1 MSARFA
7 AQIMLIRHGE
17 KPPGDPPPHGVSAHG
32 ERDMESLTVRG
43 WQRAGALASLFAPAT
58 GKDARHGLSVPR
70 QLYACNPHKHSK
82 RTRQTLTPL
91 ARKLGIEINE
101 DFSAGDEAELARH
114 ARERHGAV
122 LICWRHH
129 HLHTLA
135 HHRSSSRQPEL
146 PSLPS
151 ALSIPGAANAGA
163 DPNRTANGKRRLPQ
177 RLQRNGNCRRGLQ
190 LHCLWK
196 GFRR

>member
-32 ERDMESLTVRG
+32 ERDTESLTVRG
-43 WQRAGALASLFAPAT
+43 WQRAGALASLFGPAT
-58 GKDARHGLSVPR
+58 DKDARHGLSVPR
-70 QLYACNPHKHSK
+70 HLYACNPHKHSK

-135 HHRSSSRQPEL
+135 HHIVGDRTTIPQSWGEDRYDLVWVFDLDPATGIYVFREVAQEL
-146 PSLPS
+146 LDGD
-151 ALSIPGAANAGA
+151 L
-163 DPNRTANGKRRLPQ
+163 
-177 RLQRNGNCRRGLQ
+177 
-190 LHCLWK
+190 
-196 GFRR
+196 